1 MSRLAVSHNLARL
14 SRARLSSAGLSS
26 ALLVACLVLLPLTAL
41 GGALRVGPTRIDLST
56 RRPVVALEVQNAADG
71 PTLAQ
76 IDVFTWTQE
85 GAGDVL
91 VPTTDVITTPL
102 VISLAAGETRIVRV
116 GLREPNRTAVERSY
130 RLFVREVAPTAAP
143 GTGLRFALRI
153 GVPVFALP
161 ADARSGAVGAPGELS
176 WRWMPDINSCA
187 TIQLSNPS
195 AHHDRVLAAEML
207 SRGGEVLWES
217 AEPTYVLA
225 RSKRS
230 LSPALCPPN
239 IKEAVTLQLQM
250 ESGTLSLPVE
260 APSLV
265 VDANSH

>member
-1 MSRLAVSHNLARL
+1 MSRLAVSHNLAKSSL
-14 SRARLSSAGLSS
+14 ARLS
-26 ALLVACLVLLPLTAL
+26 VACLALLLPLMSL
-41 GGALRVGPTRIDLST
+41 GGALRVGPTRIDLSAK
-56 RRPVVALEVQNAADG
+56 RPVVALEVQNAADG

-91 VPTTDVITTPL
+91 VPTTDVIATPL
-102 VISLAAGETRIVRV
+102 VINLAAGETRVVRV

-130 RLFVREVAPTAAP
+130 RLFVREVVPTPAP
-143 GTGLRFALRI
+143 GTGLQFALRI

-161 ADARSGAVGAPGELS
+161 VDARPGAVSAPGELS

-187 TIQLSNPS
+187 TVQLANPS
-195 AHHDRVLAAEML
+195 AHHDRLLTAQML
-207 SRGGEVLWES
+207 SRSGEVLWRS
-217 AEPTYVLA
+217 AEPVYVLPM
-225 RSKRS
+225 SKRS
-230 LSPALCPPN
+230 LSPAVCPPS

-265 VDANSH
+265 VDANSR